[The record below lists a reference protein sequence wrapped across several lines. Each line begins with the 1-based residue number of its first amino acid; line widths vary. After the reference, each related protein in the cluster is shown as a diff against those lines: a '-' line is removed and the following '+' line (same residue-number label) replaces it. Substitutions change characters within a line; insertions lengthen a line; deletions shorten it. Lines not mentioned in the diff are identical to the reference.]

1 MLPDHGAT
9 VGAVIGSLGGLYYL
23 YETVTGKARPNRV
36 TWLLWGI
43 FPMVIF
49 VAQRAQG
56 VKDLSWTSFAAG
68 FTPLL
73 VVAASF
79 FNREAYWKS
88 EPRDY
93 GLAAAAG
100 VGLILWAVTDRPN
113 LAILFSLL
121 ADVLAGIPTLIKSY
135 RHPHSESW
143 VAYAISALGFGI
155 SFLSIRAHTFE
166 ATAFVAYVFLLN
178 ASFAVLASR
187 GRHPGGGRASS
198 ANLGQRSRPH
208 PNEEVP

>member
-1 MLPDHGAT
+1 MLPEYFAIIGAI
-9 VGAVIGSLGGLYYL
+9 IGSLGGCYYL
-23 YETVTGKARPNRV
+23 YETIVGNAQPNRI

-56 VKDLSWTSFAAG
+56 VEGLSWASFVAG

-79 FNREAYWKS
+79 FNKNAYWKS

-93 GLAAAAG
+93 YLMAAAVIG
-100 VGLILWAVTDRPN
+100 IILWAITDNPN
-113 LAILFSLL
+113 LALLFSLL
-121 ADVLAGIPTLIKSY
+121 ADMLAGIPTLIKSY

-143 VAYAISALGFGI
+143 IAYAISALGFGM
-155 SFLSIRAHTFE
+155 SFLSVQTYNFE
-166 ATAFVAYVFLLN
+166 NAAFVAYVFVLN
-178 ASFAVLASR
+178 TALAVLASR
-187 GRHPGGGRASS
+187 GKRHE
-198 ANLGQRSRPH
+198 H
-208 PNEEVP
+208 

>member
-1 MLPDHGAT
+1 MLPEHCAIIGAL
-9 VGAVIGSLGGLYYL
+9 IGSLGGLYYL
-23 YETVTGKARPNRV
+23 YETIVGKTQPNRI

-56 VKDLSWTSFAAG
+56 VEGLSWTSFAAG

-73 VVAASF
+73 VVAGSF
-79 FNREAYWKS
+79 FNKKAYWKS

-93 GLAAAAG
+93 WLMAAA
-100 VGLILWAVTDRPN
+100 VLGLLLWAMTDRPN

-121 ADVLAGIPTLIKSY
+121 ADVAAGIPTLLKSY

-143 VAYAISALGFGI
+143 VAYAISALGFGL
-155 SFLSIRAHTFE
+155 SFLSIQTHSFE
-166 ATAFVAYVFLLN
+166 STAFAAYLFLLN
-178 ASFAVLASR
+178 GTFAVLASR
-187 GRHPGGGRASS
+187 SRKPQRA
-198 ANLGQRSRPH
+198 AGLSR
-208 PNEEVP
+208 